1 MGNNNNAIW
10 WTGAF
15 IHKAKH
21 EYERVRKLL
30 SLMNTS
36 LAGTINLLGYS
47 CWRFIQKKR
56 GTLMLLCKVPLF

>member
-47 CWRFIQKKR
+47 CWRFIQKR
-56 GTLMLLCKVPLF
+56 EVP